1 MIFAYSENGFQTR
14 PLVVTSAKYESI
26 TLVGSQIKTWIT
38 QRLTLSE
45 WSCPLKQ
52 AQSKLWGSQIADKK
66 IWLLSL
72 ELVSLSVAN

>member
-14 PLVVTSAKYESI
+14 PLMVTSAKYESI
-26 TLVGSQIKTWIT
+26 TLVGGRIKTWIT

-52 AQSKLWGSQIADKK
+52 AQS
-66 IWLLSL
+66 
-72 ELVSLSVAN
+72 